1 MLRSGQVRIAFK
13 AAASGNIYERT
24 LRRHVPILVADIVRQ
39 WYELRPEFNG
49 QVRVNTT
56 LAQRNRCHF
65 MDALYTPPPML

>member
-1 MLRSGQVRIAFK
+1 
-13 AAASGNIYERT
+13 
-24 LRRHVPILVADIVRQ
+24 VPILVADIVRQ

-65 MDALYTPPPML
+65 MDALYTPSPML